1 MVYVIKIRNNYQ
13 SSIDYQLDVEVRVGA
28 RVISYLNHH
37 LVFKL
42 FVSNKMSFDDHDTFG
57 LDLSQPVVDV

>member
-1 MVYVIKIRNNYQ
+1 MIYVIKVRHNHQ
-13 SSIDYQLDVEVRVGA
+13 SSIDLQLAVKDRIGTKI
-28 RVISYLNHH
+28 ISHLNHH
-37 LVFKL
+37 LVFEL